1 MGLFPRL
8 VLLGKELPLICM
20 LPSAWPALL
29 AWRREQPG
37 TALLPPQPPTC
48 CSHTTAA
55 LVAAGPPPAH
65 RRTPL
70 LPCSIA
76 VDKDVLRINVERS
89 EETKEDKEEAGW
101 KWHR

>member
-1 MGLFPRL
+1 
-8 VLLGKELPLICM
+8 M